1 MGIDERLAVLID
13 ADPRADA
20 SVVASRVLET
30 AATLE
35 ELRALVFPQ
44 IRAAAQEEQRR
55 RAKHKAYL
63 KAQARA
69 QANVRPC
76 LWYPDPDN
84 PAVMIVVPEDQ
95 ATPAERL
102 AAAEHDRRRAATE
115 PPTATPG

>member
-1 MGIDERLAVLID
+1 MGVDERLAVLID

-20 SVVASRVLET
+20 SVVASRLLDT
-30 AATLE
+30 AQSLE

-44 IRAAAQEEQRR
+44 IRAAAQREQRR
-55 RAKHKAYL
+55 RAEHKAYL
-63 KAQARA
+63 KARARA

-76 LWYPDPDN
+76 LWYPDPGN

-95 ATPAERL
+95 ATPDERL
-102 AAAEHDRRRAATE
+102 AAAEHDRRVATE

>member
-1 MGIDERLAVLID
+1 MGVEERLAVVID

-44 IRAAAQEEQRR
+44 IRAAAQRELRR
-55 RAKHKAYL
+55 QAEHKAYL
-63 KAQARA
+63 KARARA

-84 PAVMIVVPEDQ
+84 SAVMIVVPEDQ
-95 ATPAERL
+95 ATPAGRL
-102 AAAEHDRRRAATE
+102 AAAEHDRRVATE

>member
-1 MGIDERLAVLID
+1 MGVDERLAVVID

-30 AATLE
+30 AATLD

-44 IRAAAQEEQRR
+44 IRKAAQREQRR

-63 KAQARA
+63 KAQANA
-69 QANVRPC
+69 RPC

-84 PAVMIVVPEDQ
+84 PAVTIVVHEDQ

-102 AAAEHDRRRAATE
+102 AAAEHDRRLATQ
-115 PPTATPG
+115 G

>member
-1 MGIDERLAVLID
+1 MLID

-20 SVVASRVLET
+20 SVVASRLLDT
-30 AATLE
+30 AQSLE

-44 IRAAAQEEQRR
+44 IRAAAQRELRR

-76 LWYPDPDN
+76 FWYPDPDN
-84 PAVMIVVPEDQ
+84 PAVTIVVHEDQ

-102 AAAEHDRRRAATE
+102 AAAEHDRRAATE
-115 PPTATPG
+115 PPTATRG